1 MSRVGL
7 KEINIPDNVKVSLQ
21 DAKIIAEV
29 PLGKLE
35 SGIHNTIEVKIDGNI
50 IKVSPKNEDKET
62 RSFWGLQRNLVN
74 NIIIGVS
81 DGFTKKLEMNG
92 VGYRANLKG
101 KTLELA
107 LGYSHPINYEIPE
120 GINLTV
126 DKQNNIEIKGADKQL
141 VGQIAAEIRNF
152 RGPEPYKG
160 KGIKYADEYIN
171 RKEGKKK

>member
-1 MSRVGL
+1 MCIRDS
-7 KEINIPDNVKVSLQ
+7 
-21 DAKIIAEV
+21 
-29 PLGKLE
+29 
-35 SGIHNTIEVKIDGNI
+35 
-50 IKVSPKNEDKET
+50 
-62 RSFWGLQRNLVN
+62 
-74 NIIIGVS
+74 IIGVS

-101 KTLELA
+101 KTLELT

-160 KGIKYADEYIN
+160 KGIKYQGELII
-171 RKEGKKK
+171 RKAGKSGKT